1 MINNYSFVWEPVLVL
16 AEKFG
21 LKMPNPMQS
30 WLSPGDLHNL
40 LTLTDFQWVKTER
53 RLLLPVQ
60 IPLLS
65 ALVNNIAS
73 LPVVNALCLSN
84 YMVARALPAP
94 VEKSASVTVVIP
106 CRNERGNIA
115 DAITRMPIFGSH
127 LEIIFVEGNSKDDTV
142 DEIKRVIALHPDKDI
157 KLMIQTGKGKGD
169 AVRMGYAAATGDI
182 LMILDADLTV
192 PPEDLPRF
200 YRALVQNKAEF
211 LNGSRLVY
219 PMEDEA
225 MRVLNLIA
233 NKFFA
238 LAFSWLLG
246 QRLKDTLC
254 GTKVMWRKDYEKL
267 NLKLLEIPIRYRA
280 RTYGETQISRF
291 RHGILLLR
299 MTVYAWRKL
308 KAP

>member
-1 MINNYSFVWEPVLVL
+1 
-16 AEKFG
+16 
-21 LKMPNPMQS
+21 
-30 WLSPGDLHNL
+30 
-40 LTLTDFQWVKTER
+40 
-53 RLLLPVQ
+53 
-60 IPLLS
+60 
-65 ALVNNIAS
+65 
-73 LPVVNALCLSN
+73 
-84 YMVARALPAP
+84 
-94 VEKSASVTVVIP
+94 
-106 CRNERGNIA
+106 
-115 DAITRMPIFGSH
+115 
-127 LEIIFVEGNSKDDTV
+127 
-142 DEIKRVIALHPDKDI
+142 
-157 KLMIQTGKGKGD
+157 MIQTGKGKGD

-192 PPEDLPRF
+192 PAEDLPRF

-267 NLKLLEIPIRYRA
+267 NLKLL
-280 RTYGETQISRF
+280 
-291 RHGILLLR
+291 LR
-299 MTVYAWRKL
+299 LTVYAWRKL